1 MEGGQ
6 RAIDDKGSARSNKR
20 IASFLPSGVLK
31 CSKMSTTSKFERVDT
46 AASKCF

>member
-20 IASFLPSGVLK
+20 IASFLPSGVAR
-31 CSKMSTTSKFERVDT
+31 CSKIKTTSKFDNVDT
-46 AASKCF
+46 AAS